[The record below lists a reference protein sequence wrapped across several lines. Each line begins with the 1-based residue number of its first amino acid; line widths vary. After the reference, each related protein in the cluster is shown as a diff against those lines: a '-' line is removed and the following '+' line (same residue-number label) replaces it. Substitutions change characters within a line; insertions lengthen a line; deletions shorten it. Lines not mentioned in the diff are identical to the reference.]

1 MGTKVMVNGLPGKMA
16 MEVAALIKSGRFS
29 SDRYSEFDLVGYSLT
44 SSNQTGGIVVGA
56 FRDVEPIRPDQRE
69 EEIERLKEVY
79 EGRTILSVDYT
90 TPEAVN
96 GNADFYCRH
105 GSPFVM
111 GTTGGDRAALE
122 ARVKD
127 SDIVAVVAPNMA
139 KPIVALQAMFD
150 FAAQNFPDAF
160 EGYTLKVQ
168 ESHQTGK
175 KDTSGTAK
183 AMVAYFNTLGVPFT
197 VDGIRKIRDPDVQ
210 EHLVGVPKEH
220 LGGHGWHSYVLESGN
235 EDVKLRFE
243 HNVNGRRAYVKG
255 TLDALRFLQIKVEA
269 GEKGRVYSMIDV
281 LRGE

>member
-16 MEVAALIKSGRFS
+16 MEVAALIKLGGFS

-69 EEIERLKEVY
+69 EEIERVKEVY

-127 SDIVAVVAPNMA
+127 
-139 KPIVALQAMFD
+139 FD

-255 TLDALRFLQIKVEA
+255 TLDALRFLHIKVEA

-281 LRGE
+281 LKGE